1 MRSAWE
7 IPTGTQ
13 LKLDI
18 MRHHEATKAE
28 YLAKARNFAKV
39 FCKVNGSVSINEV
52 REAVPVPDDVHP
64 SVLGA
69 VFRGHQ
75 WQPDGYTVAKH
86 PSAHA
91 RTIRTYKYLGD
102 VIW

>member
-7 IPTGTQ
+7 IPTGKQ
-13 LKLDI
+13 LQLDV
-18 MRHHEATKAE
+18 MRHHEETKAA
-28 YLAKARNFAKV
+28 YLEKARSFAKV
-39 FCKVNGSVSINEV
+39 YSKVCGSVSINEV
-52 REAVPVPDDVHP
+52 RDAVPVPDDIHP

-102 VIW
+102 IIW

>member
-1 MRSAWE
+1 MRSAWD
-7 IPTGTQ
+7 IPSGKQ

-18 MRHHEATKAE
+18 MRHHEETKAK
-28 YLAKARNFAKV
+28 YLEKARSFAKV
-39 FCKVNGSVSINEV
+39 YSKVSGSVSINEV

-64 SVLGA
+64 TVLGA

-75 WQPDGYTVAKH
+75 WLPDGYTVAKH

-91 RTIRTYKYLGD
+91 RTIRTYKYRGD
-102 VIW
+102 VTW